1 MRVIRGKV
9 IVEGEAEGEVL
20 FTDYPIT
27 FYGGVDMKSGEII
40 QTDHPLR
47 GTSIAGK
54 VLVFPHGVGS
64 TVGSYVIYGLKKYG
78 KAPVAMVV
86 ESIDTVTA
94 TGVIL
99 ASIPT
104 VSDVP
109 IEELRNARRVRVKGE
124 EVEVL
129 G

>member
-27 FYGGVDMKSGEII
+27 FYGGVDMKTGEII

-109 IEELRNARRVRVKGE
+109 IKELRNARRVRVKGG